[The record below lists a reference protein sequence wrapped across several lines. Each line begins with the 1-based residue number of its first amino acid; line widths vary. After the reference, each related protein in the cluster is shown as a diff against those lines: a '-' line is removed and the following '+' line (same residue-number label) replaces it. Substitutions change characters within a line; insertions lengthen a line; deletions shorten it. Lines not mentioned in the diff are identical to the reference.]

1 MNIKNILVY
10 ISCMVMCC
18 GTITSTHIK
27 EISNIV
33 VSAEDE
39 ESQYSNSCGKNATY
53 SVDETTGTLTISGT
67 GDMDYT
73 NPSNFSY
80 GWDNYNDIYFIKT
93 IVIEDGI
100 TSISD
105 GAFSGCTSLE
115 SITIPD
121 SVTSIGDNAFTH
133 CALLKSITIPD
144 SVTSIG
150 KWAFESCES
159 LNSVTLSKNVTSIGF
174 KAFQYCKSLTEI
186 NIPDSV
192 TSIGE
197 WAFSCCTSLETIH
210 SPDSVTSIAD
220 CSFSGCESLKEIII
234 PDGVTSIG
242 NCSFYGCESLEKII
256 IPDGVTSIG
265 KEAFSY
271 CTSLKEITIPD
282 TVTKIGE
289 NALDSS
295 NLIIRGVKGSKAEK
309 YAKENNFDFVNI
321 EENTS
326 PILDILNLKKCI
338 LGVSTDS
345 TNLDYNSDGDIN
357 ILDLNSA
364 LKKYLEV

>member
-133 CALLKSITIPD
+133 CALLK
-144 SVTSIG
+144 
-150 KWAFESCES
+150 A
-159 LNSVTLSKNVTSIGF
+159 
-174 KAFQYCKSLTEI
+174 
-186 NIPDSV
+186 
-192 TSIGE
+192 
-197 WAFSCCTSLETIH
+197 
-210 SPDSVTSIAD
+210 
-220 CSFSGCESLKEIII
+220 
-234 PDGVTSIG
+234 
-242 NCSFYGCESLEKII
+242 
-256 IPDGVTSIG
+256 
-265 KEAFSY
+265 
-271 CTSLKEITIPD
+271 
-282 TVTKIGE
+282 
-289 NALDSS
+289 
-295 NLIIRGVKGSKAEK
+295 
-309 YAKENNFDFVNI
+309 
-321 EENTS
+321 
-326 PILDILNLKKCI
+326 
-338 LGVSTDS
+338 
-345 TNLDYNSDGDIN
+345 
-357 ILDLNSA
+357 
-364 LKKYLEV
+364 

>member
-150 KWAFESCES
+150 KWAF
-159 LNSVTLSKNVTSIGF
+159 
-174 KAFQYCKSLTEI
+174 
-186 NIPDSV
+186 
-192 TSIGE
+192 
-197 WAFSCCTSLETIH
+197 SCCTSLETIH
-210 SPDSVTSIAD
+210 IPNSVTSIDYCAFNDCKSLENITIPNSVTSIAD

>member
-27 EISNIV
+27 DISNIV
-33 VSAEDE
+33 ISAEDE

-133 CALLKSITIPD
+133 CTLLKSITIPD

-186 NIPDSV
+186 NIPN
-192 TSIGE
+192 
-197 WAFSCCTSLETIH
+197 
-210 SPDSVTSIAD
+210 SVTSIAD

>member
-10 ISCMVMCC
+10 ISCMVVCC
-18 GTITSTHIK
+18 GTITSTQIK
-27 EISNIV
+27 EISNIL

-105 GAFSGCTSLE
+105 GAFYGCTSLE

-133 CALLKSITIPD
+133 CTLLKSIT
-144 SVTSIG
+144 
-150 KWAFESCES
+150 
-159 LNSVTLSKNVTSIGF
+159 
-174 KAFQYCKSLTEI
+174 
-186 NIPDSV
+186 IPDSV

-197 WAFSCCTSLETIH
+197 WAFSCCTSLETINI
-210 SPDSVTSIAD
+210 PDSVTSLDYCAFNDCKSLENITIPNSVTSIAD

-234 PDGVTSIG
+234 PDGVASIG
-242 NCSFYGCESLEKII
+242 NCSFYGCESLEEII

-265 KEAFSY
+265 KEAFSG

-282 TVTKIGE
+282 TVTEIGE

-309 YAKENNFDFVNI
+309 YAKDNDFDFVDI
-321 EENTS
+321 GENTS
-326 PILDILNLKKCI
+326 PIIDILNLKKCI

-364 LKKYLEV
+364 LKKYLEM